1 MYNSSEAIYKGG
13 GGRDEPA
20 VYTIN
25 HLLFTTKLQKL
36 QHFAIEKIS
45 QSQVCKVAVG

>member
-1 MYNSSEAIYKGG
+1 MQGLNNGYAQLVEGRLNTGG
-13 GGRDEPA
+13 GKDEAA

-36 QHFAIEKIS
+36 QHLTIEKIS
-45 QSQVCKVAVG
+45 Q